1 MLITL
6 GLLSCSDT
14 DGEVVRPGVGDD
26 LDVGDLLDVPDAPL
40 PDASVDG
47 GDVTPAPTC
56 EDGVQNGEET
66 GVDCGGSECE
76 ACEPGQGCEGAGDC
90 ASGLCQDKVC
100 VGVGCEGVACDDGEA
115 CYRGQCYAAC
125 DESAECGAEERCFE
139 GACTALSCDDVICAD
154 AETCYRGVCYAA
166 CQDAS
171 GCSEEGAECVEGSCV
186 VPTCDDGVQNGDES
200 DVDCGGESCEAC
212 EVGQQCGVNEDCGE
226 ALAGPWGD
234 CQFDEGD
241 VCTQTGVQTRLVEV
255 FSCGEDGVCASEEVE
270 ESQSCERVTE
280 AEVCAEEI
288 FGEWSSC
295 EALEGAE
302 DDLCTYEGERRR
314 TVTSF
319 ACASESCEPTERE
332 EVESCVRETDAVEC
346 GETIVGEWSSCE
358 AVDGASVC
366 ALEGERRR
374 EITTYG
380 CAEGGCAETITEE
393 VESCALE
400 TDELECGAEEVGEWG
415 PCVGFDG
422 TCSQTGTQTRVI
434 TSYACGSGEC
444 VPSEREETQSCSRDQ
459 GGVQCQEPDYGDWSA
474 CGGFADECALEG
486 TRTRTVTYFEC
497 AADDSCAPR
506 EEVET
511 GSCTRDTTG
520 ESCGE
525 GVTYGDWTS
534 CEYATECALNGERTR
549 SVVTRT
555 CAGGSCESVTS
566 TETDTSAC
574 VRETAG
580 ESCGEGVTY
589 GDWSETCDY
598 ATVCALEGTRTRSVV
613 TRTCAGGS
621 CEAVTTSETE
631 VRADCARDTADVSCG
646 ETTYSDWGVCG
657 GFDDECDETGT
668 QTRTATDR
676 LCADGSCTS
685 VDRTESQ
692 SCTRDTDGTSCGE
705 GVTYGD
711 WGSCEY
717 ATECALN
724 GERTRS
730 VVTRSC
736 AGGSC
741 EAVTTTETDTSACVR
756 ETAGESCGEGVTY
769 GDWSETCEYAT
780 VCALEGTRT
789 RSVVTRSCAG
799 GSCES
804 VTTSETEVRADC
816 ARDTADVSCGET
828 TYSDWGVCGGFDDEC
843 DETGTQTRTATDR
856 LCAEGSCTSVDR
868 TESQSCTR
876 DTAGTSC
883 GEGVTYGDWT
893 SCGGFDNVCDE
904 TGERSRSVVTRTCAG
919 SSCESV
925 TTTETESCT
934 RDTDDVSCGD
944 TTYTSWGTC
953 GGFDDEC
960 DTTGTQTRTATDRIC
975 DNGGC
980 SSVDRTE
987 SQSCT
992 RVTDGDSCGAGV
1004 TYGEWGACSGFA
1016 NVCDESGERSRSV
1029 VTRTCAGG
1037 SCESVTTTETESCT
1051 RETDSESCGDSTYT
1065 SWSACGGFA
1074 NVCDTTGTQSRTR
1087 TDFNCS
1093 GGMCSTTTA
1102 TETQSCTRDTDGSEC
1117 GDDAFT
1123 AWSAC
1128 GGFDNVCDESGTQT
1142 RTRTEFDCSGG
1153 SCTSS
1158 NFTESR
1164 SCTRDTDG
1172 TSCGSDDFT
1181 AWSACGGFADECDE
1195 TGTQTR
1201 TRTEYDCAG
1210 GSCSTS
1216 TFSESQS
1223 CTRDTD
1229 GDTCGAGVTYG
1240 TWSACGGFANVCDTT
1255 GTRSRSRTTRTCA
1268 GSSCTSTTDTVTES
1282 CTRVTDGNSCGSND
1296 YTSWSACGGFSNSC
1310 DETGTQTRTRTEYD
1324 CSGGSCTSSNFTES
1338 RSCSRDT
1345 DGDTCGSTTY
1355 GSWGSCGGFSNS
1367 CDRTGTQSRT
1377 ATDRTCSNG
1386 TCTTVNRT
1394 ETQSCTRS
1402 VTGNSCGTSTYSS
1415 WGSCGGYSSTCDT
1428 TGTQTR
1434 TRTDYNCNSSG
1445 TCTTSTATESQSCS
1459 RSTNGN
1465 SCGTTQTGSWSACGG
1480 YANGC
1485 DETGTRTR
1493 SVTTYTCSGGSCSSN
1508 TTTETGNCS
1517 RDTDGDS
1524 CGTTTYG
1531 SWGSCGGFS
1540 NSCDETGTRYRTRYR
1555 RFCSNGSCSTVSD
1568 TVSGS
1573 CSRNTDGQSCGGTS
1587 CEGWGFCLV
1596 NYGTCHGNQA
1606 RSCTDRV
1613 CSNGSCSTT
1622 SRTETRPCT
1631 AMEGMNCTAPN
1642 GWSGCCTASGI
1653 CEPQG
1658 RPGEPQRICM
1668 L

>member
-14 DGEVVRPGVGDD
+14 DGEVIEPTPGDD

-47 GDVTPAPTC
+47 GDATPAPTC
-56 EDGVQNGEET
+56 DDGVQNGEET

-90 ASGLCQDKVC
+90 ASGLCQDNVC

-166 CQDAS
+166 CESAE

-200 DVDCGGESCEAC
+200 DVDCGGTSCEAC
-212 EVGQQCGVNEDCGE
+212 EVGQQCGVDEDCGE
-226 ALAGPWGD
+226 ALAGPWGE

-241 VCTQTGVQTRLVEV
+241 VCTQTGVQTRMVEV
-255 FSCGEDGVCASEEVE
+255 FSCGDDGVCASEEVE

-374 EITTYG
+374 EITTYS

-422 TCSQTGTQTRVI
+422 TCSQTGTQTRTI

-459 GGVQCQEPDYGDWSA
+459 GGVQCQEPDYGDWSE

-497 AADDSCAPR
+497 ASDDSCSPR

-555 CAGGSCESVTS
+555 CAGGSCEAVTT

-657 GFDDECDETGT
+657 DFDDECDETGT

-685 VDRTESQ
+685 VDRTETQ
-692 SCTRDTDGTSCGE
+692 SCTRDTEGTSCGE

-711 WGSCEY
+711 WG
-717 ATECALN
+717 
-724 GERTRS
+724 
-730 VVTRSC
+730 
-736 AGGSC
+736 
-741 EAVTTTETDTSACVR
+741 
-756 ETAGESCGEGVTY
+756 
-769 GDWSETCEYAT
+769 
-780 VCALEGTRT
+780 
-789 RSVVTRSCAG
+789 
-799 GSCES
+799 
-804 VTTSETEVRADC
+804 
-816 ARDTADVSCGET
+816 
-828 TYSDWGVCGGFDDEC
+828 
-843 DETGTQTRTATDR
+843 
-856 LCAEGSCTSVDR
+856 
-868 TESQSCTR
+868 
-876 DTAGTSC
+876 
-883 GEGVTYGDWT
+883 

-980 SSVDRTE
+980 TTVDRTE
-987 SQSCT
+987 TQSCT
-992 RVTDGDSCGAGV
+992 RVTDGDTCGAGV
-1004 TYGEWGACSGFA
+1004 TYGEWGACGGFA

-1037 SCESVTTTETESCT
+1037 SCEAVTTTETESCV
-1051 RETDSESCGDSTYT
+1051 RDTDSESCGDSTYT

-1087 TDFNCS
+1087 TDFNCA
-1093 GGMCSTTTA
+1093 GGSCTTTTA
-1102 TETQSCTRDTDGSEC
+1102 TETQSCTRDTDGTGC
-1117 GDDAFT
+1117 GDDEFT
-1123 AWSAC
+1123 SWSAC
-1128 GGFDNVCDESGTQT
+1128 GGFDNVCDETGTQTRTRTEFDCSGGSCTSSNFTETQSCTRDTDGTSCGSDDFTAWSACGGFDDECDETGTQTRTRTEYDCAGGSCTTSTFSESQSCTRDTDGDTCGAGITYGTWSSCGGFANVCDTTGTRSRSRTTRTCAGSSCTSTTDTVTESCTRVTDGDSCGSDEFTSWSACGGFDNVCDETGTQT

-1201 TRTEYDCAG
+1201 TRTEYDCSG

-1216 TFSESQS
+1216 TFSESRTCS
-1223 CTRDTD
+1223 RDTD
-1229 GDTCGAGVTYG
+1229 GNSCGAGVTYG
-1240 TWSACGGFANVCDTT
+1240 TWSACGGFANSCDTT

-1282 CTRVTDGNSCGSND
+1282 CTRVTDGTSCGSND
-1296 YTSWSACGGFSNSC
+1296 YTNWSACGGFANSC

-1338 RSCSRDT
+1338 RSCTRDT

-1355 GSWGSCGGFSNS
+1355 GSWGSCGGFSS
-1367 CDRTGTQSRT
+1367 ACDRTGTQSRT

-1415 WGSCGGYSSTCDT
+1415 WGSCGGFSSTCDT

-1434 TRTDYNCNSSG
+1434 TRTDYNCNASG

-1480 YANGC
+1480 FANGC

-1493 SVTTYTCSGGSCSSN
+1493 SVTTYRCSSGSCSSS
-1508 TTTETGNCS
+1508 TTTETGSCS

-1524 CGTTTYG
+1524 CGSTTYG
-1531 SWGSCGGFS
+1531 NWGSCGGFS

-1568 TVSGS
+1568 TVSGG
-1573 CSRNTDGQSCGGTS
+1573 CSRNTDGNSCGSTS
-1587 CEGWGFCLV
+1587 CGNWGFCQL
-1596 NYGTCHGNQA
+1596 NYGSCTGTQT
-1606 RSCTDRV
+1606 RSCTTYR
-1613 CSNGSCSTT
+1613 CSNGSCSSSSTT
-1622 SRTETRPCT
+1622 QSQSCT
-1631 AMEGMNCTAPN
+1631 AFEGRNCTAYN
-1642 GWSGCCTASGI
+1642 GANGCCDANGY

-1658 RPGEPQRICM
+1658 RPGEPARICE